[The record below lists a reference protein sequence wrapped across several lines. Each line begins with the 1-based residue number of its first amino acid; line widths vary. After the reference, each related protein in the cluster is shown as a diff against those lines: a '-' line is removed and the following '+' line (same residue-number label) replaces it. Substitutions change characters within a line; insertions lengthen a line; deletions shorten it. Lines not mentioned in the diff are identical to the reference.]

1 MRPAFDSNS
10 CSARRLLPCALLA
23 AVTVVASCRAWQA
36 DRAEVSL
43 AARPGASA
51 QALHRVSL
59 IVGGER
65 VAWPVVPVG
74 DEVSATFVPE
84 PGVERRVTL
93 LFNHGSPEGV
103 RLSWVGP
110 AKATSSAGYRV
121 RIAVDGAGVV
131 HHQRCTLPCRLP

>member
-1 MRPAFDSNS
+1 MSS
-10 CSARRLLPCALLA
+10 
-23 AVTVVASCRAWQA
+23 
-36 DRAEVSL
+36 
-43 AARPGASA
+43 
-51 QALHRVSL
+51 

-65 VAWPVVPVG
+65 VAWPVVSVG

-84 PGVERRVTL
+84 PGADRQVTL
-93 LFNHGSPEGV
+93 LFNQGSPEGT

-110 AKATSSAGYRV
+110 AKAASSAGYRL

>member
-1 MRPAFDSNS
+1 MRPAFVSSS

-23 AVTVVASCRAWQA
+23 AVALLASCRAWQS
-36 DRAEVSL
+36 DRVEVSL
-43 AARPGASA
+43 AAAPGPSG

-65 VAWPVVPVG
+65 VAWPVVAAG

-84 PGVERRVTL
+84 PGADRQVTL
-93 LFNHGSPEGV
+93 LFNQGSPEGA
-103 RLSWVGP
+103 RLSWEGP
-110 AKATSSAGYRV
+110 TEPASPAGYRL